1 MAIPHKEYRFVFP
14 VFACLALVLAV
25 LPQGLE
31 RGILTFNI
39 GCLQRPAGQAI
50 LTSKRVWPKKEEI
63 HMTKHDEARRA
74 FLKGAAAGAGA
85 LAGTGLA
92 PQAIPEAIAKPH
104 ERHKTAAAD
113 AAEAPAHMRA
123 SGEGHGAFFNDA
135 DAATVV
141 AFTERLMPG
150 APGMPGARDADVLNY
165 IDLALAGAYADQQD
179 FYRRGLA
186 QLEAFCQQAH
196 QASFARLDAA
206 RQDAVITALEEGKAA
221 GFTWP
226 TAQSFFNTLRTH
238 TMEGMFADPVYGGNK
253 DFAGWRLVGFPG
265 AQPLFTTADM
275 QSKDAFTR
283 LPISGLQAQA
293 KAQLK
298 RI

>member
-1 MAIPHKEYRFVFP
+1 M
-14 VFACLALVLAV
+14 
-25 LPQGLE
+25 
-31 RGILTFNI
+31 
-39 GCLQRPAGQAI
+39 
-50 LTSKRVWPKKEEI
+50 S
-63 HMTKHDEARRA
+63 KHDEARRA

-92 PQAIPEAIAKPH
+92 PPAMAQ

-113 AAEAPAHMRA
+113 AADAPAHTHA
-123 SGEGHGAFFNDA
+123 SGEGHGAFLNDE
-135 DAATVV
+135 DAATVM

-150 APGMPGARDADVLNY
+150 APGMPGAREADVLNY
-165 IDLALAGAYADQQD
+165 IDLALAGAYADLQD

-186 QLEAFCQQAH
+186 QLDAFCQQAH
-196 QASFARLDAA
+196 QASFVRLDAA

-226 TAQSFFNTLRTH
+226 TAQAFFNTLRTH

-265 AQPLFTTADM
+265 AQPLFTTEDM

-283 LPISGLQAQA
+283 APITGLQAQA
-293 KAQLK
+293 KTQLK
-298 RI
+298 RT